1 MKWLTRG
8 GAAGALAVGAAV
20 TAGLGWR
27 GLILLLAFF
36 VSGSVLTQLAGGE
49 GGQRNLRQVIANGGV
64 AAVAALW
71 GQWTVAAGALAAAA
85 ADTWATEIGAF
96 SPTPPR
102 LLTTGRPVPKG
113 TSGGISLLGTLGA
126 LVGAVFMASVAR
138 LVESPGP
145 LAALGAGSAPR
156 SAAWIVAAG
165 IIGMLIDSLLGATLQ
180 GVYECPQCAA
190 RSERRD
196 TVCHEPVRLIR
207 GWRWLDND
215 VVNLA
220 ATLTGAAVG
229 ALA

>member
-1 MKWLTRG
+1 VKWLTRG

-113 TSGGISLLGTLGA
+113 TSGGISLLGMGGGFAGA
-126 LVGAVFMASVAR
+126 GAIAGVAR
-138 LVESPGP
+138 IFEPRDI
-145 LAALGAGSAPR
+145 APR

>member
-1 MKWLTRG
+1 VKWLTRG

-64 AAVAALW
+64 AAAAALW
-71 GQWTVAAGALAAAA
+71 GQWTVAAGALAAAT

-102 LLTTGRPVPKG
+102 LLTTGRRVAKG
-113 TSGGISLLGTLGA
+113 TSGGISLLGTLGGFA
-126 LVGAVFMASVAR
+126 GAGAIAGVAR
-138 LVESPGP
+138 LFEPRGP
-145 LAALGAGSAPR
+145 LAALGTGSAPR

>member
-8 GAAGALAVGAAV
+8 GAAGALAVGAAL

-102 LLTTGRPVPKG
+102 LLTTGRRVPKG
-113 TSGGISLLGTLGA
+113 TSGGISLLGTLGGFA
-126 LVGAVFMASVAR
+126 GAGAIAGVAR
-138 LVESPGP
+138 LFQPRGI
-145 LAALGAGSAPR
+145 APR

-215 VVNLA
+215 AVNLA

>member
-102 LLTTGRPVPKG
+102 LLTTGRRVPKG
-113 TSGGISLLGTLGA
+113 TSGGISLLGTLGGFA
-126 LVGAVFMASVAR
+126 GAGAIAGVAR
-138 LVESPGP
+138 LFEPRDI
-145 LAALGAGSAPR
+145 APR

-196 TVCHEPVRLIR
+196 TLCHEPVRLIR

-220 ATLTGAAVG
+220 ATLTGAAVA